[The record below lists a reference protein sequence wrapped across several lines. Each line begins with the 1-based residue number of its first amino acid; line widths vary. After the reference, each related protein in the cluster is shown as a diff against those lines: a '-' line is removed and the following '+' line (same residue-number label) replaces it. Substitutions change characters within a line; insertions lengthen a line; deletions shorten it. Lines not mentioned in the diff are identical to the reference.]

1 MTSAS
6 KIVDLFKQALSE
18 KWGYIFGQS
27 GTQWTQKDQDQK
39 IQYMV
44 KNFGE
49 NWKKNA
55 DAKQNKY
62 YNSALLGGKWVGHRV
77 ADCSGLFVW
86 AYRQCGLSIAHIS
99 TTIYT
104 QYCGKKGKLTTELKA
119 TLLPGTAVFTGDT
132 ESNHPHV
139 GLYVGSNKVIE
150 AAGVDAGVCT
160 SNLTATKWKWYGQL
174 KDVSYSSE
182 NAPETPSAPQDD
194 KQPTTTLPTL
204 KRGSKG
210 EYVTLLQTK
219 LANLGYDLGSYGV
232 DGDFGKA
239 TEAAVKK
246 FQKDHGLEQ
255 DGIVGKKTW
264 AALDQGTPMQYYSV
278 IVSHLSESQAK
289 ALAAMYANAEIEKE
303 VG

>member
-1 MTSAS
+1 MIEAS
-6 KIVDLFKQALSE
+6 EIVDLFKQALAE

-27 GTQWTQKDQDQK
+27 GAEWTAKDQQTK
-39 IQYMV
+39 VNYMV
-44 KNFGE
+44 KNYGS
-49 NWKKNA
+49 NWQKNA
-55 DAKQNKY
+55 DAKNNNY
-62 YNSALLGGKWVGHRV
+62 YRSALLGGKWIGHRV
-77 ADCSGLFVW
+77 ADCSGMFVW
-86 AYRQCGLSIAHIS
+86 AYRQYGKSIAHIS
-99 TTIYT
+99 TKIYT
-104 QYCGKKGKLTTELKA
+104 SYCGKRGKLTADLKK

-132 ESNHPHV
+132 ETNHPHV
-139 GLYVGSNKVIE
+139 GLYVGNGKVIE

-160 SNLTATKWKWYGQL
+160 SNLSANKWKWYGEL
-174 KDVSYSSE
+174 KQVNYTAQNTQE
-182 NAPETPSAPQDD
+182 QPSAPVNDNS
-194 KQPTTTLPTL
+194 PTQSLPTL

-219 LANLGYDLGSYGV
+219 LANKGYDLGSYGV

-255 DGIVGKKTW
+255 DGVVGKKTW